1 MIDNAYARGQKL
13 LCGDYSQYTPTGKSY
28 FVKKSR
34 WFTVPKRGDIVYY
47 YYTSLGR
54 VGHVGAAVVVDT
66 DYQKKTFKFVSIEGN
81 TSGSAGERN
90 GGCVAKHT
98 YEGTFDKV
106 GGTNKING
114 FGRPMYSMDTC
125 TVD

>member
-28 FVKKSR
+28 FIKKSR
-34 WFTVPKRGDIVYY
+34 WFTVPQRGDIVYF

-66 DYQKKTFKFVSIEGN
+66 DHQKKTFKFVSIEGN

-90 GGCVAKHT
+90 GG
-98 YEGTFDKV
+98 
-106 GGTNKING
+106 
-114 FGRPMYSMDTC
+114 
-125 TVD
+125 